1 MRQVKKSLYEL
12 YPRVTD
18 FMVNQLKKLMPKSE
32 TRRTDADVVREVIRQ
47 IPMMMNSLDFLIMTE
62 ELYWIKN
69 GGEVIFPESDVVL
82 NNCFKSKFSIST
94 SHGFELPFDS
104 FMLAMP
110 NGYTFMG
117 TKLPALFVNF
127 YDYHNSI
134 DDIIYPFCDWAKI
147 RRPDN
152 VAKEDVPIGSRAIS
166 ISYRDP
172 ETNMGYVR
180 LLVGEEKI
188 PDLLGAENIETFSK
202 IMGRFNNIIGVIEPS
217 TDDLEIQFKAI
228 KLVAALGVYNLATHG
243 DRLKKGFPGQ
253 SMPRMNFKNPD
264 LRMSLN
270 TLSSKLPSQLEKS
283 SPDAHYRTWHIRQ
296 LRDERFYKGDHEK
309 EIPGSRF
316 VFVSDAVIGTKVS
329 PSTQT

>member
-18 FMVNQLKKLMPKSE
+18 FMVNQLKKVMPKE
-32 TRRTDADVVREVIRQ
+32 VGKTDADVVREVMRQ
-47 IPMMMNSLDFLIMTE
+47 MPMLMNSLDFLIMTE

-69 GGEVIFPESDVVL
+69 GGEVIFPESEAVL
-82 NNCFKSKFSIST
+82 NNCFKAKFSLST
-94 SHGFELPFDS
+94 SQGFELPFGS

-117 TKLPALFVNF
+117 TKLPALMVNF

-134 DDIIYPFCDWAKI
+134 DEIIYPFCDWAKI
-147 RRPDN
+147 NRPSH
-152 VAKEDVPIGSRAIS
+152 VAKEDVPQGSRAIS

-172 ETNMGYVR
+172 ETNAGYVR

-188 PDLLGAENIETFSK
+188 PALLGADNIQTFSR
-202 IMGRFNNIIGVIEPS
+202 IMGRFNNMIGVLELSP
-217 TDDLEIQFKAI
+217 DDLEIQFKSI
-228 KLVAALGVYNLATHG
+228 KLVAALGVYHLATNG
-243 DRLKKGFPGQ
+243 DRLKQGFPGQ

-264 LRMSLN
+264 LRMNLN
-270 TLSSKLPSQLEKS
+270 TLSSKLPTQLEKS

-296 LRDERFYKGDHEK
+296 LRDERFYKGEHEN
-309 EIPGSRF
+309 EMPGSRF
-316 VFVSDAVIGTKVS
+316 VFVSDAVIGTKIS

>member
-1 MRQVKKSLYEL
+1 MRQLKKSLYEL

-18 FMVNQLKKLMPKSE
+18 FMVNQLKKVMPKSGSKP
-32 TRRTDADVVREVIRQ
+32 TDADVVREVIQQ

-62 ELYWIKN
+62 ELYWLKN

-82 NNCFKSKFSIST
+82 NNCFKAKFSLS
-94 SHGFELPFDS
+94 SSRGFDLPFNS

-110 NGYTFMG
+110 NGYSFMG
-117 TKLPALFVNF
+117 TKLPALMVNF

-134 DDIIYPFCDWAKI
+134 DEVIHPFCDWAKI
-147 RRPDN
+147 NRPSRI
-152 VAKEDVPIGSRAIS
+152 AKEDVPLGSRAIS

-172 ETNMGYVR
+172 ETNVGYVR

-188 PDLLGAENIETFSK
+188 PDLLAAEDTETFSR
-202 IMGRFNNIIGVIEPS
+202 IMGRFNSMVGVIDPS
-217 TDDLEIQFKAI
+217 DQDLEIQFKAI
-228 KLVAALGVYNLATHG
+228 KLVAALGVYHLATNG
-243 DRLKKGFPGQ
+243 DRLKQGFPGQ

-270 TLSSKLPSQLEKS
+270 TLSSKLPSQLDKS
-283 SPDAHYRTWHIRQ
+283 TPDAHYRTWHIRQ
-296 LRDERFYKGDHEK
+296 LRDERFYKGEHEK
-309 EIPGSRF
+309 ERPGSRF

-329 PSTQT
+329 PNTQT